1 MERPVVVTGASRG
14 IGKALALAFA
24 NKGMPLVICARSA
37 RDLDSVAGEVRAA
50 ARVECQ
56 PVHADLSTQQGRDA
70 LLAAVPGRI
79 GGLVN
84 NAGFGTAGLFAEQSA
99 AREREM
105 LRLNVEA
112 VVDLIHGFLPRLD
125 AGGFI
130 VNVASTAGFQPVPL
144 FATYSASKAFVL
156 SLSEALADELAQRRI
171 HVMALC
177 PGVTR
182 TDFQRVASV
191 NLAGSVADADDVA
204 RFALRALRAGR
215 RVAIHGA
222 RNNLL
227 VQSERLA
234 PRRVVVKMAR
244 KFMEPWFRGPTA
256 R

>member
-24 NKGMPLVICARSA
+24 NKGYSLVICARSA
-37 RDLDSVAGEVRAA
+37 RDLDAVAREVRA

-84 NAGFGTAGLFAEQSA
+84 NAGFATAGLFAEQSA

-191 NLAGSVADADDVA
+191 SLAGSVASADDVA
-204 RFALRALRAGR
+204 RFALRALRAGK

-222 RNNLL
+222 RNNLI

-244 KFMEPWFRGPTA
+244 KFMEPWFREPTA

>member
-1 MERPVVVTGASRG
+1 MAKEA
-14 IGKALALAFA
+14 
-24 NKGMPLVICARSA
+24 
-37 RDLDSVAGEVRAA
+37 RAA
-50 ARVECQ
+50 GVGCQ
-56 PVHADLSTQQGRDA
+56 HVHADLSTQEGRDA

-84 NAGFGTAGLFAEQSA
+84 NAGFGTAGLFAEQN
-99 AREREM
+99 RERERQM
-105 LRLNVEA
+105 VRLNVEA
-112 VVDLIHGFLPRLD
+112 VVDLTHGFLPRID

-156 SLSEALADELAQRRI
+156 SFSEALADELVQRRI

-182 TDFQRVASV
+182 TDFQRVAKV
-191 NLAGSVADADDVA
+191 NVAGPVADADQVA
-204 RFALRALRAGR
+204 RFALRALRARR

-234 PRRVVVKMAR
+234 PRRMVVKMAR
-244 KFMEPWFRGPTA
+244 KLMEPWFRERAT

>member
-1 MERPVVVTGASRG
+1 
-14 IGKALALAFA
+14 
-24 NKGMPLVICARSA
+24 
-37 RDLDSVAGEVRAA
+37 
-50 ARVECQ
+50 
-56 PVHADLSTQQGRDA
+56 
-70 LLAAVPGRI
+70 
-79 GGLVN
+79 
-84 NAGFGTAGLFAEQSA
+84 
-99 AREREM
+99 M

-112 VVDLIHGFLPRLD
+112 VVDLIHGFWPRLD

-156 SLSEALADELAQRRI
+156 SLSEALADELAERHI

-191 NLAGSVADADDVA
+191 NLAGPTADPDEVA
-204 RFALRALRAGR
+204 RFALRALRARR

-227 VQSERLA
+227 VQSEGPPARSH
-234 PRRVVVKMAR
+234 RREIGGQHIA
-244 KFMEPWFRGPTA
+244 A
-256 R
+256 L

>member
-1 MERPVVVTGASRG
+1 
-14 IGKALALAFA
+14 
-24 NKGMPLVICARSA
+24 
-37 RDLDSVAGEVRAA
+37 
-50 ARVECQ
+50 
-56 PVHADLSTQQGRDA
+56 
-70 LLAAVPGRI
+70 
-79 GGLVN
+79 VN

-130 VNVASTAGFQPVPL
+130 INVASTAGFQPVPL

-156 SLSEALADELAQRRI
+156 SLSEALADELEQRRI

-222 RNNLL
+222 RNNLI

-244 KFMEPWFRGPTA
+244 KFMEPWFREPTA

>member
-24 NKGMPLVICARSA
+24 NKGHSLVICARSA
-37 RDLDSVAGEVRAA
+37 RDLDAVAREVRA

-56 PVHADLSTQQGRDA
+56 AVHADLSTQQGRDA

-156 SLSEALADELAQRRI
+156 SLSEALADELAERRI

-191 NLAGSVADADDVA
+191 NLVGSVANADDVA
-204 RFALRALRAGR
+204 RFALRALRAGK

-244 KFMEPWFRGPTA
+244 RFMEPWFREPTV